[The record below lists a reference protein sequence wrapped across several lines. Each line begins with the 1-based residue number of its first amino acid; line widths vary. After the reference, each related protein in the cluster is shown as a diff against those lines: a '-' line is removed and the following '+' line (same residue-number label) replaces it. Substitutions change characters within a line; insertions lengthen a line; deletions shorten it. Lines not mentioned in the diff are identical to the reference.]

1 MLTEK
6 EALDLAKRV
15 AEAQGWAWVEPARGA
30 LYRAW
35 FGEGGRWEVASN
47 ARGLG
52 AIARIV
58 LDAETG
64 AVLDK
69 GYTPR

>member
-1 MLTEK
+1 M
-6 EALDLAKRV
+6 
-15 AEAQGWAWVEPARGA
+15 AEEQGWAWVEPARA
-30 LYRAW
+30 TLYRAW

-64 AVLDK
+64 AVLEK
-69 GYTPR
+69 GYIPR